1 MLKAGI
7 YLDIENLVRNG
18 GRGMRFHVIRDLVQA
33 QGAIVLRACA
43 YIAVDRERE
52 QRDPEYRRKGEDF
65 RNVLRRQG
73 YHVMQK
79 EVRRFRDD
87 EGNLVAKANADLDM
101 AVDALLQAENLDYLL
116 LGTGDGDFLRLAQA
130 LQNRGRRVDLLSF
143 SNTSH
148 QLRQQVDTWFP
159 GYLLP
164 GLLTVPGEGKPP
176 PGDHARGERGQGL
189 RLPDPAHG
197 AGAPGTPDDIFCH
210 ITDLRLGDLPVTNE
224 EFARLRERGN
234 IIEFELQDLPDGK
247 GKAVHGNVLAPPW

>member
-52 QRDPEYRRKGEDF
+52 QREPEYRRKGEDF

-143 SNTSH
+143 SNTSG

-164 GLLTVPGEGKPP
+164 GLLAVPGE
-176 PGDHARGERGQGL
+176 
-189 RLPDPAHG
+189 
-197 AGAPGTPDDIFCH
+197 
-210 ITDLRLGDLPVTNE
+210 
-224 EFARLRERGN
+224 
-234 IIEFELQDLPDGK
+234 
-247 GKAVHGNVLAPPW
+247 VLTLM